1 MSQNINIQDPPSQ
14 SFSLG
19 KIWTD
24 KRTRGL
30 VIQLCATLAI
40 CAAIVY
46 LAGNVVE
53 NFQKLGKPF
62 GFDFLWQVSNYDIN
76 QTLIQYNST
85 STHARAAMVGI
96 LNTLLVAFCGIIL
109 ATILGFVLGVLR
121 LSQNWLVNKLAYCY
135 IEFMRNVPVLVH
147 ILLVHGILVHS
158 LKRPKEAV
166 DVSESWFL
174 VRWLHEFGFYFT
186 NRGVFAPKPVAE
198 PLFWAVIA
206 AFVIGLI
213 YAFWYRRQARIKQAA
228 TGEQSPVFW
237 VMLGSIIGL
246 PVLVYI
252 LTGMPLAWDIPELK
266 GFNFRGG
273 MALKPEFLS
282 LWLALSLYTAAFI
295 AEIVRAGIEAVN
307 KGQTEASLALGI
319 PRSKTLNLVVIPQA
333 LRVIIPPL
341 NSQYLNITKNS
352 SLAIAIG
359 YMDIVATIG
368 GITLNQTGREM
379 ECMLIVLGLYL
390 MFSLIISSIMNWYNK
405 RLALVER

>member
-1 MSQNINIQDPPSQ
+1 MSQSLEYQAPPRQ
-14 SFSLG
+14 SFSFG

-30 VIQLCATLAI
+30 VIQLLATIAI
-40 CAAIVY
+40 CAVILY

-62 GFDFLWQVSNYDIN
+62 GFGFLQQESNYDIS
-76 QTLIQYNST
+76 QSLIEYNSR
-85 STHARAAMVGI
+85 STHLRAAVVGI
-96 LNTLLVAFCGIIL
+96 LNTLLVAVCGIIL
-109 ATILGFVLGVLR
+109 ASILGFILGVLR
-121 LSQNWLVNKLAYCY
+121 LSPNWIVNRLAYCY
-135 IEFMRNVPVLVH
+135 IEFVRNVPVLVH

-158 LKRPKEAV
+158 LPKIRQAWSV
-166 DVSESWFL
+166 GD
-174 VRWLHEFGFYFT
+174 GFFFT
-186 NRGVFAPKPVAE
+186 NRGFFVPKPMME
-198 PLFWAVIA
+198 PLFWLVLA
-206 AFVIGLI
+206 AFVIGI
-213 YAFWYRRQARIKQAA
+213 VYAFWYRRKARMKQAA

-237 VMLGSIIGL
+237 VMLGAILGVPI
-246 PVLVYI
+246 LVFL
-252 LTGMPLAWDIPELK
+252 LTGMPLAWDIPVLK
-266 GFNFRGG
+266 GFNFQGG

-295 AEIVRAGIEAVN
+295 AENVRSGIEAVD
-307 KGQTEASLALGI
+307 KGQTEASLALGL
-319 PRSKTLNLVVIPQA
+319 PRGRTLNLVVIPQA

-368 GITLNQTGREM
+368 GISLNQTGREM

-390 MFSLIISSIMNWYNK
+390 TFSLVISSIMNWYNN
-405 RLALVER
+405 RLALAER